1 MANDNG
7 AGQIVISGHREAIER
22 AVAIAATKGVR
33 RAMLLPV
40 SAPFHCSLLAP
51 AADAMAEALAN
62 TPPGPPSVPLI
73 ANVSAAKATD
83 PVEIRDL
90 LVRQVTATVRWR
102 ECVNAMVELG
112 VDSFVELGAGKVL
125 SGLIRRIAPDAA
137 TANAATPAEIDA
149 GPEEILTERKMF
161 RLDGKAALI
170 TGASGGIGAAI
181 ARTLHA
187 QGAIVAL
194 SGTRRDALDALAAAM
209 GERAFVCPADLRDAS
224 EPDSLIAAAEAAA
237 GPLAI
242 LVNNAGMTR
251 DMLALRMR
259 DEDWQAVLDIDLSA
273 PFRLTRSALR
283 GMLRRRAGRIINI
296 SSIVGATGNAGQAN
310 YAAAKAGLV
319 GMTKALAQEV
329 ASRGITV
336 NAVAPGFIATPMT
349 DKLSEQQRTK
359 LTDSIPLG
367 RLGQP
372 DDVAAAVAY
381 LASDEAAWVT
391 GATLHVN
398 GGMAML

>member
-1 MANDNG
+1 
-7 AGQIVISGHREAIER
+7 
-22 AVAIAATKGVR
+22 
-33 RAMLLPV
+33 
-40 SAPFHCSLLAP
+40 
-51 AADAMAEALAN
+51 
-62 TPPGPPSVPLI
+62 
-73 ANVSAAKATD
+73 
-83 PVEIRDL
+83 
-90 LVRQVTATVRWR
+90 
-102 ECVNAMVELG
+102 
-112 VDSFVELGAGKVL
+112 
-125 SGLIRRIAPDAA
+125 
-137 TANAATPAEIDA
+137 
-149 GPEEILTERKMF
+149 MF
-161 RLDGKAALI
+161 RLDGKAALV

-181 ARTLHA
+181 ARALHA
-187 QGAIVAL
+187 QGAHVAL
-194 SGTRRDALDALAAAM
+194 SGTRRDALEALAAEL
-209 GERAFVCPADLRDAS
+209 GERSFACPADLRDAA
-224 EPDSLIAAAEAAA
+224 EPDALIAAAEDAA

-259 DEDWQAVLDIDLSA
+259 DEDWQAVLDVDLSA
-273 PFRLTRSALR
+273 PFRLARAALR

-319 GMTKALAQEV
+319 GLTKALAQEV

-336 NAVAPGFIATPMT
+336 NAVAPGFIVSPMT
-349 DKLSEQQRTK
+349 DRLGAEQRGKLAG
-359 LTDSIPLG
+359 SIPLG

-372 DDVAAAVAY
+372 EDVAAAVAY